1 MNESRSG
8 KNVEVLEDRIMFE
21 QVARKNKIKIKFS
34 KEMRKDREK
43 RFKYDN
49 GAATSCR

>member
-34 KEMRKDREK
+34 KEMRKD
-43 RFKYDN
+43 
-49 GAATSCR
+49 